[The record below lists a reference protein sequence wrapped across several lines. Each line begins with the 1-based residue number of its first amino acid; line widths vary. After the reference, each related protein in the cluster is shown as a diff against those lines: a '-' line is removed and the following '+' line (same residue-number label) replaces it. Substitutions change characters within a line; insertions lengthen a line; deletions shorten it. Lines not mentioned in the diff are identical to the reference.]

1 MNKIYIPNPCSENWN
16 EMSPEEKGRFCSV
29 CSKCVID
36 FTEKNPQEIQQII
49 ETKSNDTICGRFYNH
64 QLNIN
69 DSKSGKIKEKL
80 FRHVP
85 LSLQNSRLSLGLLSL
100 ILFLIGCS
108 KSEKENC
115 VATTGLV
122 DIIEE
127 DTIPKNEDFIMG
139 EYIAVD
145 DSVATIHKEKD
156 SINFNKN
163 KKLKK

>member
-36 FTEKNPQEIQQII
+36 FTEKNSQEIQEII
-49 ETKSNDTICGRFYNH
+49 EEKSDENICGRFYNH
-64 QLNIN
+64 QLNTN
-69 DSKSGKIKEKL
+69 DSKSVKIKEKL
-80 FRHVP
+80 FRYVP
-85 LSLQNSRLSLGLLSL
+85 LSFQNNRLSLGLLSL
-100 ILFLIGCS
+100 ILFLTGCS

-115 VATTGLV
+115 VATTGIV
-122 DIIEE
+122 FIDE
-127 DTIPKNEDFIMG
+127 DTLPKNDNFTMG
-139 EYIAVD
+139 EPLIQK

>member
-36 FTEKNPQEIQQII
+36 FTEKNSQEIQEII
-49 ETKSNDTICGRFYNH
+49 EEKSDDNICGRFYNH

-69 DSKSGKIKEKL
+69 DSKSMKIKEKL
-80 FRHVP
+80 FRYVP
-85 LSLQNSRLSLGLLSL
+85 SSFQNSRLSLGLLSL
-100 ILFLIGCS
+100 ILFLTGCS

-115 VATTGLV
+115 VATTGIV
-122 DIIEE
+122 DILEE
-127 DTIPKNEDFIMG
+127 DTIPKNENFIMG
-139 EYIAVD
+139 EYIIPN